1 MDLFSAMQTFAKV
14 AELGSF
20 TQAAQVLRLPNAS
33 VSTRVSQLEDRL
45 GVKLFARTTR
55 RVRLT
60 DDGVAYLQ
68 TVLRLL
74 ADIDEVEDH
83 FKGRI
88 RQARGRIRVDV
99 PASAGRHVIAPALPE
114 FLKRYPDITVD
125 LGCTDRPVDLI
136 AEGVDCVIRGG
147 AVVDDSLVARRLGVY
162 EVVTCAAP
170 SYLARYGTPVSPHF
184 LHDHMA
190 VNFFS
195 ARTGKIMPF
204 DFTIEGQVQTMVL
217 SHQVAT
223 NDADTYLELAR
234 QGMGLAQVPRSK
246 VVLDMLSA
254 RELIPVLEPWSPSGF
269 PIFLVYPRNRHLS
282 ARVRAFADWITEFY
296 AAIFNEQALGVVAS
310 SDSQYSG

>member
-20 TQAAQVLRLPNAS
+20 TQAAQALQLPNAS

-68 TVLRLL
+68 TVQRLL

-83 FKGRI
+83 FKGRT
-88 RQARGRIRVDV
+88 RKPYGRIRVDV
-99 PASAGRHVIAPALPE
+99 PASAGRHVIAPALPA
-114 FLKRYPDITVD
+114 FLQRYPDITVD
-125 LGCTDRPVDLI
+125 LGCTDRPVDLV

-147 AVVDDSLVARRLGVY
+147 NVLDDSLVARRLGEY
-162 EVVTCAAP
+162 EVITCAAP
-170 SYLARYGTPVSPHF
+170 SYLAQHGTPVSPLMLEGHKAINF
-184 LHDHMA
+184 L
-190 VNFFS
+190 S

-204 DFTIEGQVQTMVL
+204 DFMIDGQLQTMVL
-217 SHQVAT
+217 QHQVAT
-223 NDADTYLELAR
+223 NDADTYLEFTR

-246 VVLDMLSA
+246 IVLDMLSA
-254 RELIPVLEPWSPSGF
+254 GALITVLEPWCPSGF
-269 PIFLVYPRNRHLS
+269 PLYLVYPRNRHLS
-282 ARVRAFADWITEFY
+282 ARVRAFADWAVELY
-296 AAIFNEQALGVVAS
+296 SAIFEEQKQA
-310 SDSQYSG
+310 